1 MANYKVSNRGDFTT
15 VTYRQKEALQV
26 NQREMGLLDRGQI
39 AGFMKPRWDMANE
52 MSFLAPTCVPLKK
65 YLAKEG
71 TLDKIYNVFDRIIGL
86 IYQVGN
92 NQLMI
97 QNLLVDVNYVFVRP
111 MSNDVFMIYEPY
123 ITNKP
128 QPNIL
133 AFFMQIISLAKIKDK
148 GQQMQLQQFGAF
160 VSSHTQLDEL
170 ERYVKQMISGQ
181 SNQMFQ
187 MNQMPVMGMS
197 NQDLLQERE
206 HINIL
211 QTVLQ
216 SEEEGGTTLL
226 GYEEEGTTLLNQTM
240 QSEPEFVEPETT
252 VLRREPIAYLIRK
265 TDETKNQLTGD
276 TCAIG
281 RSADNDVV
289 IAGNTD
295 VSRHHAVISRNGETY
310 YITDRGSK
318 NGTTVNGNNIGVNIA
333 ETLQD
338 GDAVVFGGEEFTFV
352 VEE

>member
-170 ERYVKQMISGQ
+170 ERYVKQMQRGSSQ
-181 SNQMFQ
+181 QMLENSN
-187 MNQMPVMGMS
+187 
-197 NQDLLQERE
+197 
-206 HINIL
+206 
-211 QTVLQ
+211 
-216 SEEEGGTTLL
+216 L
-226 GYEEEGTTLLNQTM
+226 GYRNPATASVNMQNGYGNVVEEGTTVLGYEDEGTTVLNQTTL
-240 QSEPEFVEPETT
+240 SETEFAEPETT
-252 VLRREPIAYLIRK
+252 VLRREPIVTLIR
-265 TDETKNQLTGD
+265 TKDGTSFVLSGVENT
-276 TCAIG
+276 IG
-281 RSADNDVV
+281 RAIDNDVA
-289 IAGNTD
+289 IRDNTD
-295 VSRHHAVISRNGETY
+295 VSRYHAIITKNGEAYTVA
-310 YITDRGSK
+310 DRGSK
-318 NGTTVNGNNIGVNIA
+318 NGTVLNGLNLAPNMPEMIQN
-333 ETLQD
+333 
-338 GDAVVFGGEEFTFV
+338 GDSVVFGGEEFTFV